1 MIAIAK
7 QSFSTR
13 RQQMT
18 LIFTQYFSPAYK
30 AGGPITSIS
39 NLISEVK
46 GEFKIFA
53 RGHDLNETKCLA
65 VDLNKWTNS
74 SINWYVGFGLD
85 ALIKYCKELNKQK
98 HNPFYVNGIFDLKLN
113 LLPILFS
120 KKLIIAPRGMLQKGA
135 LANGTTKKSFYL
147 AVLRVLLRNKQLS
160 WHATDEVEAN
170 DIATI
175 FGRQQEI
182 VVIPNLVKQI
192 AHKSLSSNKKVGHI
206 KLVYYSL
213 ISEKKNLLFLLE
225 LLNQVSISFELHV
238 YGPDKDVAYAN
249 KCKQYV
255 SEAPNLLSKVKFHG
269 AINPTEF
276 GHIAD
281 QFDYYVLPTLGEN
294 FGHAIVESLSFGLP
308 VIISDQTPWLFD
320 TSTYNFSLS
329 IKDTL
334 KWKETLDSLEAL
346 NVFKHQEA
354 KEAAFMFYKNNV
366 LTNQNSAIQAYQ
378 ILFQV

>member
-1 MIAIAK
+1 MI
-7 QSFSTR
+7 
-13 RQQMT
+13 

-46 GEFKIFA
+46 GEFRIFA

-74 SINWYVGFGLD
+74 SKNWYVGFGFD

-147 AVLRVLLRNKQLS
+147 AFLRVLLRNKQLS

-175 FGRQQEI
+175 FGRQQVI
-182 VVIPNLVKQI
+182 SVIPNLVKQI
-192 AHKSLSSNKKVGHI
+192 ALKSFSSNKKVGHL

-249 KCKQYV
+249 NCKQYV

-281 QFDYYVLPTLGEN
+281 QFDYYVLSTLGEN

-308 VIISDQTPWLFD
+308 VIISDQTPWQFD
-320 TSTYNFSLS
+320 VNQFSFSMSLTKRDKWIES
-329 IKDTL
+329 IEL
-334 KWKETLDSLEAL
+334 VAGLD
-346 NVFKHQEA
+346 NNKHQKA
-354 KEAAFMFYKNNV
+354 KDYAFAHYQKE
-366 LTNQNSAIQAYQ
+366 IQQKQEMALCAYEE
-378 ILFQV
+378 LFKGDKIA